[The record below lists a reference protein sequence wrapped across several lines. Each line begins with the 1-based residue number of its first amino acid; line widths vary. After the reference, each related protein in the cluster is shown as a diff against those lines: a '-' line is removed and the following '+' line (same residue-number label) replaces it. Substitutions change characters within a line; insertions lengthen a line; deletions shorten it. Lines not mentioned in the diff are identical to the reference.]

1 MNSTRTRTRPDSRTR
16 ILAAAAHEFAARGFE
31 GANMD
36 RLARAARLNKA
47 MIYYHFRGKAA
58 LYGEVFREFI
68 RGVLDRLHAVEESD
82 ADPRDKIRAFV
93 LAITAEAQ
101 VRPHF
106 PPMWLREVAG
116 GGRHVDQATLGLI
129 TQIPATLGRI
139 VAAGAARGTFRPVHP
154 LLLHFGIVGPLIL
167 YYVTEPVRVRL
178 DRVSG
183 LPPIPPDDVLEQIVH
198 ATLATLDPVPRAP
211 EGRPSRQGRRS

>member
-1 MNSTRTRTRPDSRTR
+1 MTSTRPRPDSRTR
-16 ILAAAAHEFAARGFE
+16 ILAAAAHEFAAHGFD
-31 GANMD
+31 GASME

-47 MIYYHFRGKAA
+47 MIYYHFRSKAA

-68 RGVLDRLHAVEESD
+68 RGVLDRLHAVEHSE
-82 ADPRDKIRAFV
+82 APPADKIRAFV
-93 LAITAEAQ
+93 RAITAEAE

-116 GGRHVDQATLGLI
+116 GGRNVDQATIGLI

-139 VAAGAARGTFRPVHP
+139 VDEGVARGEFRPAHP
-154 LLLHFGIVGPLIL
+154 LLLHFGIVGPLVL
-167 YYVTEPVRVRL
+167 SFVTEPVRVRV

-183 LPPIPPDDVLEQIVH
+183 LPPVPPDAMLEQIVH
-198 ATLATLDPVPRAP
+198 ATLATLDPAPRAP
-211 EGRPSRQGRRS
+211 KARPSRQGRRS

>member
-1 MNSTRTRTRPDSRTR
+1 MSSRHARPDSRTR
-16 ILAAAAHEFAARGFE
+16 ILAAAAREFAAHGFD

-68 RGVLDRLHAVEESD
+68 RGVLERLQEVEHSE
-82 ADPRDKIRAFV
+82 APPADKIRAFV
-93 LAITAEAQ
+93 LAITAEAE

-116 GGRHVDQATLGLI
+116 GGPNIDQATIGLI
-129 TQIPATLGRI
+129 SQIPATLGRI
-139 VAAGAARGTFRPVHP
+139 VTEGVAQGVFRPVHP

-167 YYVTEPVRVRL
+167 YFVTEPVRARL

-183 LPPIPPDDVLEQIVH
+183 LPSAPPEDMLEQIVH
-198 ATLATLDPVPRAP
+198 ATLATLDPAPRAP
-211 EGRPSRQGRRS
+211 EARPLRQGRRS